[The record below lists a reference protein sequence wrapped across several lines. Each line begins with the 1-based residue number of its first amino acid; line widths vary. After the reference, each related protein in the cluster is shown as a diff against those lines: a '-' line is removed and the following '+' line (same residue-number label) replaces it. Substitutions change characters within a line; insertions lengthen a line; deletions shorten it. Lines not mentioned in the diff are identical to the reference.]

1 MEDTHTSRSGRRGS
15 GSSGI
20 SILLLL
26 LLLVN
31 TIALGYVVYR
41 TYQAEN
47 KQEEFTN
54 QVSRLENEIDKLAK
68 GDSTT
73 NVAANN
79 TTTSSATATP
89 QQTAEASTA
98 PAETQNSSATENQGQ
113 SPQES
118 GDPNNG
124 QQQAD
129 GTQPSQELPSTYTVQ
144 AGDSLSLI
152 AENHGITL
160 EELMQKNGLVDST
173 VLIGAELTIR

>member
-31 TIALGYVVYR
+31 TLALGYVVYR

-68 GDSTT
+68 GNSTA

-79 TTTSSATATP
+79 TTTSSAAPP
-89 QQTAEASTA
+89 QQTTEASAA
-98 PAETQNSSATENQGQ
+98 PAETQSSSAAENQDQ

-129 GTQPSQELPSTYTVQ
+129 GTQPSQELPTTYTVQ

-160 EELMQKNGLVDST
+160 EELMQKNGLVDTT